1 MNKTS
6 VAEDFDSLFIDHP
19 FFQIKEQIELAVMT
33 SSTFSLAIEKLVKEE
48 KMDYLDATCRL
59 CEKFEIEYA
68 SIPRLLTSDMKDK
81 IELAATERKYRL
93 GK

>member
-1 MNKTS
+1 
-6 VAEDFDSLFIDHP
+6 
-19 FFQIKEQIELAVMT
+19 MT
-33 SSTFSLAIEKLVKEE
+33 PSIFSLAIEKLVKEE

-59 CEKFEIEYA
+59 CEQHEIEYSA
-68 SIPRLLTSDMKDK
+68 VPKLLTSDMRDK